1 MKITIEKIT
10 PIREGEA
17 VVVSLSLSDGVHE
30 EKCKR
35 EIATDLF
42 FEMGFP
48 MSAGDGIEIDQ
59 EKYEAIDDASE
70 LTAAI
75 IKGASLIGF
84 AENTKRTLVSKL
96 ISRGFSKDISLRA
109 TDYLKKVGYI
119 DEKSQ
124 AEELFSDLAE
134 KRLYGPSRIRNELY
148 RKGFAD
154 EAIENAMQTEV
165 DFDRILAERIEKT
178 INLEDFAERTKRQ
191 RIIASLMRY
200 GFSVGNIKNALT
212 ILKEE

>member
-1 MKITIEKIT
+1 MNITIEKIT

-17 VVVSLSLSDGVHE
+17 VVVSLSLSDGEHE

-35 EIATDLF
+35 EVATDLF
-42 FEMGFP
+42 FEMGLP
-48 MSAGDGIEIDQ
+48 MSAGEGIEIDR

-84 AENTKRTLVSKL
+84 AENTKKSLVSKL

-109 TDYLKKVGYI
+109 TDYLEKVGYI
-119 DEKSQ
+119 NEKSQ
-124 AEELFSDLAE
+124 AEELFFDLAE

-154 EAIENAMQTEV
+154 EAIENAMQTEL

-178 INLEDFAERTKRQ
+178 IDIEDFAERAKRQ

-200 GFSVGNIKNALT
+200 GFSVGNIKNALM

>member
-1 MKITIEKIT
+1 MNITIEKIT

-17 VVVSLSLSDGVHE
+17 VVISLSLSDGEHE

-35 EIATDLF
+35 EVATDLF
-42 FEMGFP
+42 FEMGLP
-48 MSAGDGIEIDQ
+48 MSAGEGIEIDR

-84 AENTKRTLVSKL
+84 AENTKKSLVSKL

-109 TDYLKKVGYI
+109 TDYLEKVGYI
-119 DEKSQ
+119 NEKSQ
-124 AEELFSDLAE
+124 AEELFFDLAE

-154 EAIENAMQTEV
+154 EAIENAMQTEL

-178 INLEDFAERTKRQ
+178 INIEDFAERAKRQ

-200 GFSVGNIKNALT
+200 GFSVGNIKNALM

>member
-17 VVVSLSLSDGVHE
+17 VVVSLSLSDGMHE

-48 MSAGDGIEIDQ
+48 MSAGDGIEIDR
-59 EKYEAIDDASE
+59 EKYDAIDDASE

-75 IKGASLIGF
+75 IKGASLIVF
-84 AENTKRTLVSKL
+84 ADNTKRTLVSKL

-109 TDYLKKVGYI
+109 TDYLEKVGYI
-119 DEKSQ
+119 DEK
-124 AEELFSDLAE
+124 
-134 KRLYGPSRIRNELY
+134 
-148 RKGFAD
+148 
-154 EAIENAMQTEV
+154 
-165 DFDRILAERIEKT
+165 
-178 INLEDFAERTKRQ
+178 
-191 RIIASLMRY
+191 
-200 GFSVGNIKNALT
+200 
-212 ILKEE
+212 

>member
-30 EKCKR
+30 EKCKC

-109 TDYLKKVGYI
+109 TDYLEKVGYI

-124 AEELFSDLAE
+124 AGELFSDLAE